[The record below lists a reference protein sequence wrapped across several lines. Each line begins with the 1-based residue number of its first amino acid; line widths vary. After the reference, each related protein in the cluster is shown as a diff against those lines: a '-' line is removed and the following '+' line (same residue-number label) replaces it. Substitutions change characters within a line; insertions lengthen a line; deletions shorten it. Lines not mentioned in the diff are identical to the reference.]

1 MSLLTQRPV
10 DLVLSDIYMPG
21 EDGLSLLSRLREGP
35 KPPKIVLMTARG
47 TVETA
52 TIAARLGVTD
62 YVAKPFDLAHLLGRI
77 AAALAPPA
85 AGGEAE
91 DPDGPRSLIV
101 GSHPAMVEVY
111 NAVARVA
118 RLPVTV
124 LVLGETGTGKELVA
138 RALHQ
143 FGAHPDGPFVAVHC
157 GAIPDTL
164 LESELFGHVRG
175 AFTGADRDRR
185 GALREA
191 QHGTVFLDE
200 IGDVSP
206 SFQTKLLRFLQE
218 KTVRPVGAERS
229 EPVDVRVVVAT
240 HRDLAALSAVGSFRQ
255 DLYFRLAGYEIRL
268 PALRDRLTDLPLLVE
283 HFRAG
288 AVKEMGF
295 HEMPPASSAVL
306 AAFAAHAWPGQRSRA
321 GAGRAAA
328 PDRHR
333 GALRRR
339 RRGAI
344 PRVVGA
350 GREADDAGRAP
361 RFGTPGPRPLRTCR
375 YALEPRRRGAPTHP
389 RGPLRH
395 GRKPIC
401 GGADS
406 RHRAQ
411 DPLAQAEGV
420 GRGRPGRGRL
430 RVPLT
435 LRTASFHPALQNL
448 QSPQAHA
455 HSSRSSQ
462 TRWECGFF
470 GLPRHSHEPGT
481 ALGMEESE
489 PGADETT
496 RQRRKGAR
504 R

>member
-1 MSLLTQRPV
+1 MSLLAQRPV

-52 TIAARLGVTD
+52 TIAARLGVAD
-62 YVAKPFDLAHLLGRI
+62 YVAKPFDLAQLLGRI

-85 AGGEAE
+85 AGGEPV

-101 GSHPAMVEVY
+101 GSHPSMVEVY

-229 EPVDVRVVVAT
+229 EPVDVTGRR
-240 HRDLAALSAVGSFRQ
+240 RDAPRPRRALGRRELPPGSLLPPRRLRGAPAGAARAPLGPAAPR
-255 DLYFRLAGYEIRL
+255 RAL
-268 PALRDRLTDLPLLVE
+268 PRRG
-283 HFRAG
+283 RAG
-288 AVKEMGF
+288 DGPSPRR
-295 HEMPPASSAVL
+295 PPPPPPSSPP
-306 AAFAAHAWPGQRSRA
+306 W
-321 GAGRAAA
+321 
-328 PDRHR
+328 
-333 GALRRR
+333 RR
-339 RRGAI
+339 
-344 PRVVGA
+344 
-350 GREADDAGRAP
+350 
-361 RFGTPGPRPLRTCR
+361 TPGPATSASWSRS
-375 YALEPRRRGAPTHP
+375 
-389 RGPLRH
+389 
-395 GRKPIC
+395 C
-401 GGADS
+401 GGS
-406 RHRAQ
+406 
-411 DPLAQAEGV
+411 
-420 GRGRPGRGRL
+420 
-430 RVPLT
+430 
-435 LRTASFHPALQNL
+435 
-448 QSPQAHA
+448 
-455 HSSRSSQ
+455 
-462 TRWECGFF
+462 
-470 GLPRHSHEPGT
+470 
-481 ALGMEESE
+481 
-489 PGADETT
+489 
-496 RQRRKGAR
+496 
-504 R
+504 